1 MMDNKISML
10 ENDDVDPTSVV
21 LSIIPPRQLEEDFVI
36 SDMSVSNIK
45 FILVPSN
52 F

>member
-21 LSIIPPRQLEEDFVI
+21 SSIIPPRQLEEDFVI

-52 F
+52 I